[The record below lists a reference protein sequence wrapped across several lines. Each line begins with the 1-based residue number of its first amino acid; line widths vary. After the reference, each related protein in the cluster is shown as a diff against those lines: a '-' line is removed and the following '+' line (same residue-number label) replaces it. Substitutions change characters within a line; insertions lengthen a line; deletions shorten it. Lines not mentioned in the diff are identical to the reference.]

1 MNPTAPLSFT
11 VSPRLDSAL
20 GRGSDDWLTAAR
32 VLGVAGTLRWLA
44 QRADLAE
51 QLEDIRDVV
60 EALLAAADYDEAV
73 GLMSELAELVT
84 GDDDVLAEV
93 LAEGVLAHGIA
104 IGDAEVIVDAV
115 GHLAELAETAGDP
128 LTAAE
133 YHVDF
138 LNWRRQPDASS
149 DADSVA
155 TSLDEIVR
163 LAELDG
169 APQAAAIYAFRQVAY
184 QRVVDADG
192 EAATT
197 GDWDPK
203 APAYEGWT

>member
-1 MNPTAPLSFT
+1 VNPAAPLSFA
-11 VSPRLDSAL
+11 VSPRLDAAL
-20 GRGSDDWLTAAR
+20 GRGSDDWLSAAR
-32 VLGVAGTLRWLA
+32 ALGLAGTLRWLGL
-44 QRADLAE
+44 RADLSE
-51 QLEDIRDVV
+51 QLEDVRDVL
-60 EALLAAADYDEAV
+60 EALLDAIDHDEVV

-115 GHLAELAETAGDP
+115 GHLAELAESAGDP

-133 YHVDF
+133 YYVEF
-138 LNWRRQPDASS
+138 LNWRRGPDVSS

-155 TSLDEIVR
+155 NSFDEIVR
-163 LAELDG
+163 LAEADG
-169 APQAAAIYAFRQVAY
+169 ATQAAAVYGFRQVAY
-184 QRVVDADG
+184 QRVVDADAD
-192 EAATT
+192 AATT

-203 APAYEGWT
+203 APPYESWS

>member
-1 MNPTAPLSFT
+1 MNPAAPLSFT
-11 VSPRLDSAL
+11 VSPRLDAAL

-32 VLGVAGTLRWLA
+32 ALGLAGTLRWLGE
-44 QRADLAE
+44 RADLSE
-51 QLEDIRDVV
+51 QLEDVRDVV
-60 EALLAAADYDEAV
+60 EALLAADHDEAV

-115 GHLAELAETAGDP
+115 GHLAELAESAGDP

-138 LNWRRQPDASS
+138 LNWRRRPDSSS

-155 TSLDEIVR
+155 GSFDEIVR
-163 LAELDG
+163 LAEADG
-169 APQAAAIYAFRQVAY
+169 ATQAAAIYGFRQVAY
-184 QRVVDADG
+184 QRLADADA
-192 EAATT
+192 ESATT

-203 APAYEGWT
+203 TPPYESWS